1 MMRRIGNYKS
11 NFWDSKCQKKGANF
25 YFVDMV
31 VVSNFWPWK
40 KATAQKKRGLFSNNS
55 FLVIKDLKA
64 PLIILWVPFR
74 NEELPRDFRLKE
86 NSFQMTTFIFDDI
99 AAKTEERLNLVRMD
113 TDKATEESKEALE
126 KVRRRFFDDIL
137 FPKLIVKAIRYL
149 ISQRF
154 TIAIK
159 SLTTPFLIISVL
171 FRSKYE
177 LSSYRIGRHNHI
189 NLDIRIASD
198 ETHEILS
205 TVTSTDIF
213 KSTQEG

>member
-1 MMRRIGNYKS
+1 MS
-11 NFWDSKCQKKGANF
+11 KKGRQLLF
-25 YFVDMV
+25 RRYGSGLKFLTLEKGDC
-31 VVSNFWPWK
+31 
-40 KATAQKKRGLFSNNS
+40 TKKRGLFSNNS

>member
-1 MMRRIGNYKS
+1 MPQ
-11 NFWDSKCQKKGANF
+11 C
-25 YFVDMV
+25 V
-31 VVSNFWPWK
+31 
-40 KATAQKKRGLFSNNS
+40 
-55 FLVIKDLKA
+55 DLKA

-154 TIAIK
+154 TVAIK
-159 SLTTPFLIISVL
+159 SITTPFLIISSVL

-205 TVTSTDIF
+205 TVTSMDVF